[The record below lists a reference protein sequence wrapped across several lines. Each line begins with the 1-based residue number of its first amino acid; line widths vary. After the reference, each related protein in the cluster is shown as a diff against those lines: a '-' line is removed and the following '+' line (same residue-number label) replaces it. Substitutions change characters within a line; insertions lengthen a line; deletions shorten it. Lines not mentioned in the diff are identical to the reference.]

1 MGKPQTIRS
10 VNGILFLA
18 PLMLGLLLIEGPF
31 ERLGEW
37 KPLYQGVE
45 QLDFQV
51 SKPRRIAG
59 HAIRIDLET
68 PGLRFLAT
76 PGNGDRPDHT
86 DGLKTSTFLTRHG
99 CQLAI
104 NAAPFSPIHKEE
116 GKPQKIHGLT
126 ISGGKQVSPP
136 HDNSPALL
144 ITNDNKA
151 RISAPPF
158 DTKDIETA
166 VGGFGIVLKDGKIQ
180 AGGKDVHPRTAAGI
194 SKDGK
199 TLFLLVVDG
208 RQPLRSLG
216 MTTQEVG
223 ECLFALGAWQG
234 INLDGGGTTTLVVSE
249 NGKAKVVN
257 RPIHGGLIPGTE
269 RVSASHLGI
278 FAPALKKRQ

>member
-1 MGKPQTIRS
+1 
-10 VNGILFLA
+10 
-18 PLMLGLLLIEGPF
+18 
-31 ERLGEW
+31 
-37 KPLYQGVE
+37 VE

-51 SKPRRIAG
+51 RKPRRIAG
-59 HAIRIDLET
+59 HAIRIELKT

-76 PGNGDRPDHT
+76 PDNGDRPDHT
-86 DGLKTSTFLTRHG
+86 DGLKTSTFFRRHE

-126 ISGGKQVSPP
+126 ISGGKQVSPAEG
-136 HDNSPALL
+136 NYPALL
-144 ITNDNKA
+144 ITKDNKA
-151 RISAPPF
+151 RISTPPF
-158 DTKDIETA
+158 ETKEIETA
-166 VGGFGIVLKDGKIQ
+166 VGGFGIVLQDGKVQ
-180 AGGKDVHPRTAAGI
+180 PGGKDVHPRTAAGI

-208 RQPLRSLG
+208 RQPLYSLG

-223 ECLFALGAWQG
+223 QCLAALGAWNG
-234 INLDGGGTTTLVVSE
+234 INLDGGGTTTLVVAE

-269 RVSASHLGI
+269 RVSASHLGV
-278 FAPALKKRQ
+278 FAPARKKWP